1 MNLLALLLIGFA
13 AAPLAPV
20 AVGVNRKGSS
30 LVLALVPLGLTVWL
44 ATLVPAALSDTP
56 PGLHVPWVPELG
68 IALTLRADG
77 LSMLMALLITGLG
90 TLIVLYAGDYLKE
103 HPRLGSFQGWLLL
116 FMASMLGLVLADN
129 TLLLFVFWELTTIS
143 SFFLVGF
150 QSEEAEAREAALRA
164 LLVTFLGGQALLLGL
179 LLMGWVAGTAT
190 LSELHAAGPALREG
204 PLALPL
210 LLLVLGGAFTKSAQV
225 PFHFWLPGA
234 MAAPTP
240 ASAYLHAATMVKAGV
255 YLLAR
260 LSPALGGTEV
270 WQGTLVSVGLLT
282 MVGGALLSFGFT
294 DLKRV
299 LAYATVSALGTLVL
313 LLGLGTAEAAR
324 AMVAYLVAHAFYKG
338 ALFLMAGAVDHG
350 TGTRELPRLGGLW
363 KALPFTG
370 TAAGLAAL
378 SMAGVLPFFGFIGK
392 ELVYEA
398 SLHAPGG
405 WGLAVGV
412 ALGFVLLVG
421 TALRVGVRLFLGLPR
436 EGGQGA
442 HEAGPAL
449 WGPALLLA
457 VCGLVLGL
465 MPGLAEPLLA
475 RAARDIAGPEG
486 TPAPLALWHGL
497 TPALGL
503 SAASLGLGAG
513 AFALRVPLRRTLS
526 ALHLER
532 WGAERLYH
540 LSISG
545 LMRLADVQTRVLQN
559 GSLHRYTFVTVAT
572 LVGLLAL
579 VLVSRVRWIEFPR
592 EELRLYEAVLL
603 VLLVVSAFVAIR
615 MKSVL
620 TAVIALGVVG
630 LSEAMVYVLLG
641 APDLA
646 LTQVVV
652 QTLTV
657 ILFALVF
664 SRFPVPAHREDQ
676 PRRWDA
682 LLAVAAGGLI
692 TWAMMNI
699 TAQPRHTEL
708 AAIYAARS
716 AREAHGLNI
725 VNTILVD
732 FRALDTMGE
741 AAVLATAG
749 LGVYL
754 LFRKPRQRRRA

>member
-1 MNLLALLLIGFA
+1 MTLLVLLFIGFA

-20 AVGVNRKGSS
+20 VVRTSRRGSG
-30 LVLALVPLGLTVWL
+30 LVLSLVPLGLTVGL
-44 ATLVPAALSDTP
+44 ATLVPAALSDAP
-56 PGLHVPWVPELG
+56 PTFHAPWVPELG

-129 TLLLFVFWELTTIS
+129 TLFLFVCWELTTLS

-150 QSEEAEAREAALRA
+150 QNEEEEAREAALRA

-179 LLMGWVAGTAT
+179 LLMGWRAGTNT

-240 ASAYLHAATMVKAGV
+240 ASAYLHAATMVKAGI

-260 LSPALGGTEV
+260 LSPALGGTPV
-270 WQGTLVSVGLLT
+270 WRGTLVTVGLVT
-282 MVGGALLSFGFT
+282 MVGGALLSFGHT
-294 DLKRV
+294 DMKRV
-299 LAYATVSALGTLVL
+299 LAYATVSVLGTLVL
-313 LLGLGTAEAAR
+313 LLGLGTAEAAQ
-324 AMVAYLVAHAFYKG
+324 AMVTYLAAHAFYKG

-363 KALPFTG
+363 KVLPFTG

-398 SLHAPGG
+398 TLHTPGG
-405 WGLAVGV
+405 WGLAVGGAV
-412 ALGFVLLVG
+412 GFVLLVG
-421 TALRVGVRLFLGLPR
+421 TALRVGVRPFLGERR
-436 EGGQGA
+436 ELEHA
-442 HEAGPAL
+442 VHEAGPAL
-449 WGPALLLA
+449 WGPSLLLA
-457 VCGLVLGL
+457 AGGLVLGFV
-465 MPGLAEPLLA
+465 PGWVEPLLA
-475 RAARDIAGPEG
+475 GAARSIAGSEG
-486 TPAPLALWHGL
+486 GHLKLALWHGL

-503 SAASLGLGAG
+503 SAASLALGAA
-513 AFALRVPLRRTLS
+513 AFALRGSLRHTLV
-526 ALHLER
+526 ALRLGR
-532 WGAERLYH
+532 WGPERLYA
-540 LSISG
+540 LSLSG
-545 LMRLADVQTRVLQN
+545 LKGLADVQTRVLQN
-559 GSLHRYTFVTVAT
+559 GSLHRYLSVTVLA

-579 VLVSRVRWIEFPR
+579 PLVFRLGLPVRALGDLRFYEVVVLVLMGVTALVAVRT
-592 EELRLYEAVLL
+592 
-603 VLLVVSAFVAIR
+603 
-615 MKSVL
+615 KSVL
-620 TAVIALGVVG
+620 TALMALGVLG
-630 LSEAMVYVLLG
+630 LGEAMVYVLLG

-664 SRFPVPAHREDQ
+664 SRFPVRPHGGRS
-676 PRRWDA
+676 RLRDA
-682 LLAVAAGGLI
+682 LLSLAAGGLI
-692 TWAMMNI
+692 SWALLH
-699 TAQPRHTEL
+699 TTTGPRHTRL
-708 AAIYAARS
+708 AEAYTALS
-716 AREAHGLNI
+716 PTEAHGLNI
-725 VNTILVD
+725 VNVILVD
-732 FRALDTMGE
+732 FRALDTLGE
-741 AAVLATAG
+741 ATVLATAS
-749 LGVYL
+749 LGVVL
-754 LFRKPRQRRRA
+754 LFRTRRQRRRV

>member
-1 MNLLALLLIGFA
+1 MGRRASG
-13 AAPLAPV
+13 
-20 AVGVNRKGSS
+20 
-30 LVLALVPLGLTVWL
+30 LVLGLVPLGLTVWL
-44 ATLVPAALSDTP
+44 ATFVPTALSSTP
-56 PGLHVPWVPELG
+56 STFHADWVPELG
-68 IALTLRADG
+68 LALTLRADG
-77 LSMLMALLITGLG
+77 LALFMALLISGLG
-90 TLIVLYAGDYLKE
+90 TLVVIYSGDYLRE
-103 HPRLGSFQGWLLL
+103 HPRLGEFLGWLLF

-129 TLLLFVFWELTTIS
+129 GLLLYVFWELTTIS
-143 SFFLVGF
+143 SFFLIGF
-150 QSEEAEAREAALRA
+150 ESEKEEARQAALRA
-164 LLVTFLGGQALLLGL
+164 LLVTVLGGQALLLGL
-179 LLMGWVAGTAT
+179 LLLGAGAGTHT
-190 LSELHAAGPALREG
+190 LSALPAAGPALRES
-204 PLALPL
+204 PYFLAI

-260 LSPALGGTEV
+260 LSPVLGGTPV
-270 WQGTLVSVGLLT
+270 WQGTLVAAGLVT
-282 MVGGALLSFGFT
+282 MVVGALLSFGQT

-299 LAYATVSALGTLVL
+299 LAYATVSVLGTLVL
-313 LLGLGTAEAAR
+313 LLGLGTAWAAW
-324 AMVAYLVAHAFYKG
+324 AMVVFLVAHAFYKG
-338 ALFLMAGAVDHG
+338 SLFLVAGAVDHG
-350 TGTRELPRLGGLW
+350 TGTRELPRLGGLGR
-363 KALPFTG
+363 AMPFTAS
-370 TAAGLAAL
+370 AAGLAAL
-378 SMAGVLPFFGFIGK
+378 SMGGFSPLFGFIGK

-398 SLHAPGG
+398 SWRAPGG
-405 WGLAVGV
+405 GV
-412 ALGFVLLVG
+412 LALGVGLGFALLVG
-421 TALRVGVRLFLGLPR
+421 TALRVGIRPFLGLPR
-436 EGGQGA
+436 EGGLQV

-449 WGPALLLA
+449 WGPSLLLA
-457 VCGLVLGL
+457 VGGLVLGL
-465 MPGLAEPLLA
+465 VPGLAEPLLV
-475 RAARDIAGPEG
+475 RAARDIAGSEG
-486 TPAPLALWHGL
+486 SIPHLSLWHGL

-503 SAASLGLGAG
+503 SVASLVVGGG
-513 AFALRVPLRRTLS
+513 AFALRGPLRRALG

-545 LMRLADVQTRVLQN
+545 LTRLADVQTRVLQN
-559 GSLHRYTFVTVAT
+559 GSLHRYTFITVAA

-579 VLVSRVRWIEFPR
+579 VLVSRVRWLEFPR

-603 VLLVVSAFVAIR
+603 ILLVVSACVAIR

-630 LSEAMVYVLLG
+630 LAEAMVYVLLG

-664 SRFPVPAHREDQ
+664 SRFPVRAHREEHS
-676 PRRWDA
+676 RRWDA
-682 LLAVAAGGLI
+682 ALSLAAGGLI
-692 TWAMMNI
+692 TWALMNI

-708 AAIYAARS
+708 AETYAARS
-716 AREAHGLNI
+716 ARDAHGLNI

-741 AAVLATAG
+741 TTVLATAG

-754 LFRKPRQRRRA
+754 LFRKQRQRSQA